1 MKKNMGE
8 TDNTIRIMIAAF
20 IAILYSGEIITGTFG
35 VVLLV
40 LAALLVLTGLLS
52 FCPVYAV
59 IGKDTGAKKV

>member
-35 VVLLV
+35 SALLV
-40 LAALLVLTGLLS
+40 VAALLAMTGLLS
-52 FCPVYAV
+52 FCPVYAA